1 VTVTT
6 WLIPPP
12 STSSAYHTR
21 VHHII
26 SPRRILASDAGFAI
40 PSHTGPSAEHE
51 RRIPT
56 LTSLVSGGH
65 GRYET
70 SHSALAVSRAGVAG
84 IIDLLGNGK
93 GVVQDADGNSN
104 LMSPRTVIPLLLHE
118 VEGETWLAS
127 RVFAAPA
134 DERGEVNEWV
144 EGWKDVAGR
153 SYGDAKDVLR
163 EAGVDV

>member
-1 VTVTT
+1 MTVTT

-12 STSSAYHTR
+12 STSSACHTR
-21 VHHII
+21 VHHIV

-40 PSHTGPSAEHE
+40 HSHTGPSGDHE

-56 LTSLVSGGH
+56 LSSPRSGDH
-65 GRYET
+65 GRYEAP
-70 SHSALAVSRAGVAG
+70 HSALAVSKAGASG
-84 IIDLLGNGK
+84 IIDLLGTGK

-104 LMSPRTVIPLLLHE
+104 LMSARTVIPLLLHE

-127 RVFAAPA
+127 RVFGAPA
-134 DERGEVNEWV
+134 DERGEVREWV
-144 EGWKDVAGR
+144 EGWTEVEGKRYA
-153 SYGDAKDVLR
+153 DAIEVLR